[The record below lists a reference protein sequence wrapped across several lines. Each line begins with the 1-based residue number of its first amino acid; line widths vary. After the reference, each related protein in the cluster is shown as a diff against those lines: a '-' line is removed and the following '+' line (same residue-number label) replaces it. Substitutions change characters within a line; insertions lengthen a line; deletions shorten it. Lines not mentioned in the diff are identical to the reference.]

1 MRPMPKRPLCAA
13 LFYSFISMA
22 LSMGPA
28 SAQDCAG
35 RFLRCIAPENFQ
47 LLDVGVL
54 QAVPQRAVK
63 ANGAE
68 RLRYTVATRGQI
80 KHTRTYVFQS
90 EPLMPLPDA
99 PASKSRLML
108 EKGQDGKIG
117 DFALSMDNGGRVSM
131 DMDLKKSY
139 LKINYILDF

>member
-1 MRPMPKRPLCAA
+1 MRPMPKRPLCNA
-13 LFYSFISMA
+13 LFYSLISVA
-22 LSMGPA
+22 LSVGAA
-28 SAQDCAG
+28 SAQDCSG
-35 RFLRCIAPENFQ
+35 RFLRCTAPENFQ

-54 QAVPQRAVK
+54 QAEPQRAAK
-63 ANGAE
+63 GAE

-99 PASKSRLML
+99 PASKPRLML